1 MSPPLPLTKIQLKQT
16 KTNKRALFT
25 KPQTGSPPALGF
37 QTSSALPSKVYLSSS
52 PESVPTGLWHKNS
65 QHLTQSEL
73 VPSKGRWG
81 GRLAGLSTAC
91 LLAEHKPT
99 DGRDPLMRPSSSF
112 PFPIFLLSR
121 RWGRT
126 NANLGS
132 IRVLTSPTLAISLGL
147 IEVFLL
153 THHHAA
159 VRGQGLG
166 NIGHLHSFL
175 PSVAT
180 VVPERSIYRSAAH
193 GGKP

>member
-1 MSPPLPLTKIQLKQT
+1 
-16 KTNKRALFT
+16 
-25 KPQTGSPPALGF
+25 
-37 QTSSALPSKVYLSSS
+37 
-52 PESVPTGLWHKNS
+52 
-65 QHLTQSEL
+65 
-73 VPSKGRWG
+73 
-81 GRLAGLSTAC
+81 
-91 LLAEHKPT
+91 
-99 DGRDPLMRPSSSF
+99 MRPSSSF

-153 THHHAA
+153 THHYA